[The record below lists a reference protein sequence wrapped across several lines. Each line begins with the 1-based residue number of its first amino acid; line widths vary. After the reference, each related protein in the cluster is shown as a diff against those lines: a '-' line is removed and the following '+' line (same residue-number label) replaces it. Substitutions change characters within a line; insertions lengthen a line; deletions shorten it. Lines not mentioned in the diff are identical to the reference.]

1 MRAFKW
7 AGLAAISMV
16 LAACGASAT
25 PTTPP
30 RATTNPATGTT
41 APASAPAVAPS
52 AAVTSNPGSTAGAGD
67 LCSLL
72 SPSDLKTATGKTYL
86 AGTLDAAG
94 QCNWNTDA
102 SGANSGDLVILAVQ
116 AAPLSYIK
124 SSFGSGGSDATVAG
138 HAAFWNPTLGLQSMW
153 VDIGGGNVLVLSFPS
168 STELT
173 AADQTAAQSL
183 AEIAVGNM

>member
-1 MRAFKW
+1 
-7 AGLAAISMV
+7 MV
-16 LAACGASAT
+16 LAACGGAAT
-25 PTTPP
+25 PTSPP
-30 RATTNPATGTT
+30 RATTNPITSTA
-41 APASAPAVAPS
+41 APASAPAVATGAPIPS
-52 AAVTSNPGSTAGAGD
+52 SPASTAAGGD

-124 SSFGSGGSDATVAG
+124 SSFGSGGSDATVGG
-138 HAAFWNPTLGLQSMW
+138 HAAFWNPTLGIQSMW
-153 VDIGGGNVLVLSFPS
+153 VDVGGGNVLVLSFPRS
-168 STELT
+168 SDLT

-183 AEIAVGNM
+183 AEIAAGNM